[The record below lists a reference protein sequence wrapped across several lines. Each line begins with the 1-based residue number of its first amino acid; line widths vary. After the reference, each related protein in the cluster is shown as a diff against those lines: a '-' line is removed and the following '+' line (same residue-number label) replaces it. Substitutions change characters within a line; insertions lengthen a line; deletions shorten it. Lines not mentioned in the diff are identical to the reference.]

1 MLATNNFGSVYIY
14 IYKITPH
21 GQSAYS
27 VGPPPIHQRIAIQ
40 MAGQLWPNSRC
51 SLGCSVHDCVV
62 VILVD
67 KRFVSKKSITS
78 IYNMYNKFMLYLVYP
93 RSVGWLVDC
102 IVLCCIVLC
111 CFVLYCIESVY
122 PDIFISLPQA
132 TRQGDNICPVSLMSH
147 RDHCT
152 VTPAPSP
159 PPTPPPPPQKK
170 NGGV

>member
-1 MLATNNFGSVYIY
+1 MY
-14 IYKITPH
+14 
-21 GQSAYS
+21 
-27 VGPPPIHQRIAIQ
+27 
-40 MAGQLWPNSRC
+40 
-51 SLGCSVHDCVV
+51 DCVA

-78 IYNMYNKFMLYLVYP
+78 IYNMYNKFMLYLMYP
-93 RSVGWLVDC
+93 RSVGWLVD
-102 IVLCCIVLC
+102 CIVLC

-122 PDIFISLPQA
+122 PHIFISLPQA

-152 VTPAPSP
+152 VN
-159 PPTPPPPPQKK
+159 PPPPQKK